1 MSSQDFIDM
10 AIDVSNFLATGFLLR
25 LLWEAILGN
34 LQFPEY
40 IMLFHPQCCIIHCS
54 LSSMTSLRIVREE
67 MLASFVRESQQV
79 IMEKTRHSRQFF
91 P

>member
-54 LSSMTSLRIVREE
+54 LCKEALAYLSYSSNSYL
-67 MLASFVRESQQV
+67 SFNSA
-79 IMEKTRHSRQFF
+79 
-91 P
+91 